1 MDVTRILAYSF
12 LCHVA
17 SEGETRIAELA
28 LAAALDFIAP
38 GDRHVVN
45 DPTTSTR

>member
-12 LCHVA
+12 ICHVA
-17 SEGETRIAELA
+17 SEREARSAELA